1 MKIMKHLL
9 LILVG
14 GILLNACSD
23 DREMDD
29 GRWKASALRVPL
41 EVSSAVIK
49 QEVVTRLAPDP
60 VPLTEGAIGIFL
72 SGTEAESGQEDS
84 GYKVIDNRKYVYSEG
99 HWGPPTAN
107 DTIYLVGNDADVCA
121 YYPYKDSYT
130 DKTAIPLQSQDY
142 VETEDIY
149 YALNT
154 MINGFTP
161 AITFEMV
168 HAYSLV
174 ELKISR
180 DHYFM
185 PCEISK
191 ITLKNSNLIKK
202 GTINIAV
209 DGSIHSSE
217 TGNYDLTTVTDA
229 SPHTLS
235 VGESYVCRVLMIPV
249 PLKIERTD
257 AEGGEFG
264 LSVSLVIDGQQM
276 LVEIPYS
283 ELGEFR
289 QGEKYLIGL
298 KIKGTEIVPT
308 VKALEWEDEEVNGG
322 DKYPVE

>member
-1 MKIMKHLL
+1 MKIMKRLL

-14 GILLNACSD
+14 GILLSSCSD
-23 DREMDD
+23 DSEMDD

-60 VPLTEGAIGIFL
+60 VALTKGAIGIFL
-72 SGTEAESGQEDS
+72 SGTEPES

-99 HWGPPTAN
+99 HWGPPTA
-107 DTIYLVGNDADVCA
+107 DVCA
-121 YYPYKDSYT
+121 YYPYKDSYA
-130 DKTAIPLQSQDY
+130 DKTVIPLQSQDY
-142 VETEDIY
+142 VDTEDIY

-161 AITFEMV
+161 AITFDMV

-180 DHYFM
+180 ENYFM
-185 PCEISK
+185 PCKISK
-191 ITLKNSNLIKK
+191 ITLMNSALIKK

-209 DGSIHSSE
+209 DGSIQASE
-217 TGNYDLTTVTDA
+217 TGNYDLTTVTAA
-229 SPHTLS
+229 SPHTLLAD
-235 VGESYVCRVLMIPV
+235 ESYVRRVLMIPV
-249 PLKIERTD
+249 LLGIDRED
-257 AEGGEFG
+257 AEGGQFG
-264 LSVSLVIDGQQM
+264 LSVSLVVDGQQM

-289 QGEKYLIGL
+289 QGEKYVIGL

-308 VKALEWEDEEVNGG
+308 VKALEWEDDKVNGG

>member
-49 QEVVTRLAPDP
+49 QEVVTRGVNDLK
-60 VPLTEGAIGIFL
+60 EGAIGIFL
-72 SGTEAESGQEDS
+72 SGTKPESEQAES
-84 GYKVIDNRKYVYSEG
+84 GYKVINNRKYVYSEG
-99 HWGPPTAN
+99 HWGPPVVG

-130 DKTAIPLQSQDY
+130 DKTVIPLQSQDY

-180 DHYFM
+180 DKYFM
-185 PCEISK
+185 PCKISK

-209 DGSIHSSE
+209 DGSIQSSE
-217 TGNYDLTTVTDA
+217 TGNYDLTTVTAA
-229 SPHTLS
+229 SPHTL
-235 VGESYVCRVLMIPV
+235 GINESYVCRVLMIPV
-249 PLKIERTD
+249 SLEVDRRD

-264 LSVSLVIDGQQM
+264 LSVSLVIDDQQM
-276 LVEIPYS
+276 LVEIPHS

-289 QGEKYLIGL
+289 QGEKYVIGL

-308 VKALEWEDEEVNGG
+308 VKALEWEDDEVNGG
-322 DKYPVE
+322 KKYPVE

>member
-1 MKIMKHLL
+1 MKIMKRLL

-14 GILLNACSD
+14 GILLSSCSD

-29 GRWKASALRVPL
+29 GRWKASAFRVPL

-49 QEVVTRLAPDP
+49 QEIVTRLVPDP
-60 VPLTEGAIGIFL
+60 VTLTKGAIGIFL
-72 SGTEAESGQEDS
+72 SGTEAGS
-84 GYKVIDNRKYVYSEG
+84 GYKVIDNRKYVYTEG
-99 HWGPPTAN
+99 HWGPSTAN

-121 YYPYKDSYT
+121 YYPYKDAYT

-142 VETEDIY
+142 METEDIY

-161 AITFEMV
+161 AITFSMV

-180 DHYFM
+180 ENYFM
-185 PCEISK
+185 PCKISK
-191 ITLKNSNLIKK
+191 ITLGNSALIKK

-209 DGSIHSSE
+209 DGSIQASE
-217 TGNYDLTTVTDA
+217 TGNYDLTTVTAA

-235 VGESYVCRVLMIPV
+235 VGESYVRRVLMIPV

-257 AEGGEFG
+257 AEGGQFG
-264 LSVSLVIDGQQM
+264 LSVSLVVDDQQM
-276 LVEIPYS
+276 LVDIPYS
-283 ELGEFR
+283 ELWEFR
-289 QGEKYLIGL
+289 QGEKYVIGL

-308 VKALEWEDEEVNGG
+308 VSALEWEDDKVDGG
-322 DKYPVE
+322 NKYPVE

>member
-107 DTIYLVGNDADVCA
+107 
-121 YYPYKDSYT
+121 
-130 DKTAIPLQSQDY
+130 
-142 VETEDIY
+142 ETEDIY

-289 QGEKYLIGL
+289 QGEKYVIGL

>member
-121 YYPYKDSYT
+121 YYPYKDSYM
-130 DKTAIPLQSQDY
+130 DKTVIPLQSQDY

-180 DHYFM
+180 ENYFM

-202 GTINIAV
+202 AL
-209 DGSIHSSE
+209 
-217 TGNYDLTTVTDA
+217 LT
-229 SPHTLS
+229 
-235 VGESYVCRVLMIPV
+235 
-249 PLKIERTD
+249 
-257 AEGGEFG
+257 
-264 LSVSLVIDGQQM
+264 
-276 LVEIPYS
+276 
-283 ELGEFR
+283 
-289 QGEKYLIGL
+289 
-298 KIKGTEIVPT
+298 
-308 VKALEWEDEEVNGG
+308 
-322 DKYPVE
+322 

>member
-1 MKIMKHLL
+1 M
-9 LILVG
+9 
-14 GILLNACSD
+14 
-23 DREMDD
+23 
-29 GRWKASALRVPL
+29 
-41 EVSSAVIK
+41 
-49 QEVVTRLAPDP
+49 
-60 VPLTEGAIGIFL
+60 
-72 SGTEAESGQEDS
+72 
-84 GYKVIDNRKYVYSEG
+84 
-99 HWGPPTAN
+99 
-107 DTIYLVGNDADVCA
+107 GNDADVCA

-130 DKTAIPLQSQDY
+130 DKTVIPLQSQDY

-180 DHYFM
+180 DKYFM
-185 PCEISK
+185 PCKISK
-191 ITLKNSNLIKK
+191 ITLKNSKLIKK

-217 TGNYDLTTVTDA
+217 TGNYDLTTVTAA
-229 SPHTLS
+229 SPHTL
-235 VGESYVCRVLMIPV
+235 GINESYVCRVLMIPV
-249 PLKIERTD
+249 PLEVDRRD

-264 LSVSLVIDGQQM
+264 LSVSLVIDDQQM
-276 LVEIPYS
+276 LVEIPHS

-289 QGEKYLIGL
+289 QGEKYVIGL

-308 VKALEWEDEEVNGG
+308 VKALEWEDDEVNGG
-322 DKYPVE
+322 KKYPVE

>member
-161 AITFEMV
+161 AITFE
-168 HAYSLV
+168 L
-174 ELKISR
+174 
-180 DHYFM
+180 
-185 PCEISK
+185 EISK

-289 QGEKYLIGL
+289 QGEKYVIGL

>member
-1 MKIMKHLL
+1 M
-9 LILVG
+9 
-14 GILLNACSD
+14 
-23 DREMDD
+23 
-29 GRWKASALRVPL
+29 
-41 EVSSAVIK
+41 
-49 QEVVTRLAPDP
+49 
-60 VPLTEGAIGIFL
+60 TEGAIGIFL
-72 SGTEAESGQEDS
+72 SGTEPESGQGDS

-130 DKTAIPLQSQDY
+130 DKTVIPLQSQDY

-202 GTINIAV
+202 AL
-209 DGSIHSSE
+209 
-217 TGNYDLTTVTDA
+217 LTLLLTEVYT
-229 SPHTLS
+229 PRKQ
-235 VGESYVCRVLMIPV
+235 GIMI
-249 PLKIERTD
+249 
-257 AEGGEFG
+257 
-264 LSVSLVIDGQQM
+264 
-276 LVEIPYS
+276 
-283 ELGEFR
+283 
-289 QGEKYLIGL
+289 
-298 KIKGTEIVPT
+298 
-308 VKALEWEDEEVNGG
+308 
-322 DKYPVE
+322 

>member
-1 MKIMKHLL
+1 M
-9 LILVG
+9 
-14 GILLNACSD
+14 
-23 DREMDD
+23 
-29 GRWKASALRVPL
+29 
-41 EVSSAVIK
+41 
-49 QEVVTRLAPDP
+49 
-60 VPLTEGAIGIFL
+60 
-72 SGTEAESGQEDS
+72 
-84 GYKVIDNRKYVYSEG
+84 
-99 HWGPPTAN
+99 
-107 DTIYLVGNDADVCA
+107 GNDADVCA

-130 DKTAIPLQSQDY
+130 DKTVIPLQSQDY

-161 AITFEMV
+161 AITFDMV

-289 QGEKYLIGL
+289 QGEKYVIGL

-322 DKYPVE
+322 NKYPVE